1 MSDKPKNGRK
11 PTTDGRYAMFKEL
24 IEEKGLTVKDAGKM
38 LGLTTQG
45 AYHLSSKLKK
55 EGNQI
60 SKGMPDQLLRK
71 MNRRAKQLLD
81 GKAIGPDMKE
91 VRCSTVAKLI
101 EAGWARQYPAK
112 QDIPTGNQF
121 NFTTINLTEYRLDDT
136 RYGVSPPDP
145 AVIELPTDSS
155 SNDNG

>member
-11 PTTDGRYAMFKEL
+11 PTTDGRYQLVKEL
-24 IEEKGLTVKDAGKM
+24 IQDKGLKPSEVGKM
-38 LGLTTQG
+38 LGLSTGQVYQIT
-45 AYHLSSKLKK
+45 HKLKK

-60 SKGMPDQLLRK
+60 SRGMPDQLLRK

-81 GKAIGPDMKE
+81 GQTFGTIKE
-91 VRCSTVAKLI
+91 VKDSTVASLI
-101 EAGWARQYPAK
+101 SEGWRRQYPVK
-112 QDIPTGNQF
+112 QDLPSGNQF

-136 RYGVSPPDP
+136 RYGIASPDP

-155 SNDNG
+155 SNDNS